1 MNYNRNIVDIFVNGV
16 LERSF
21 TMMNNM
27 PIYNDLDTIT
37 VGDEIGIKGGICNVV
52 YYKHPLTK
60 EQIAISYN
68 SKMSANPPVASISD
82 KSSSS

>member
-1 MNYNRNIVDIFVNGV
+1 M
-16 LERSF
+16 
-21 TMMNNM
+21 TNNM

-37 VGDEIGIKGGICNVV
+37 VGDDVGIKGGICNVV

-60 EQIAISYN
+60 EQIALSYN
-68 SKMSANPPVASISD
+68 SKMSANPPVASIAD